1 MSRLNSQQI
10 LDDLIA
16 DVEAIINTVQSEFIP
31 LDNDLLYKQPAPDKW
46 SVNQCLQHLNV
57 TGYHYLPRIKRAIEG
72 AVGNCQKRKES
83 YRPSWLGNM
92 AYNVTK
98 PAEGGIIPKP
108 MKTFK
113 KEFNPIIAEY
123 KPTSSIPEFLEQQ
136 KQLLHYL
143 DQAKN
148 INLGGNRISSL
159 IPIIR
164 FKLGDAFRFLIA
176 HEQRHI
182 LQAKNVILALSK

>member
-1 MSRLNSQQI
+1 MPRLNSHKV

-16 DVEAIINTVQSEFIP
+16 DVHAIINTVQNEFIT

-57 TGYHYLPRIKRAIEG
+57 TSYHYLPRFKKAIEQ
-72 AVGNCQKRKES
+72 AVGVCQKRKES

-98 PAEGGIIPKP
+98 PGADGIIPKP

-113 KEFNPIIAEY
+113 MEFNPIIAEY
-123 KPTSSIPEFLEQQ
+123 KQTSAIPEFLQQ
-136 KQLLHYL
+136 KKQLLHYL

-148 INLGGNRISSL
+148 INLGGNRIPSL

-182 LQAKNVILALSK
+182 LQAKNVILTFSK

>member
-1 MSRLNSQQI
+1 MPKLNSNQV

-16 DVEAIINTVQSEFIP
+16 DVEAIIEVVENEFIP
-31 LDNDLLYKQPAPDKW
+31 LDNDKLYQHPSPSKW
-46 SVNQCLQHLNV
+46 SVNECLQHLNV
-57 TGYHYLPRIKRAIEG
+57 TNYHYLPRIKLVIEN
-72 AVGNCQKRKES
+72 AVGK
-83 YRPSWLGNM
+83 M
-92 AYNVTK
+92 AYNGTK
-98 PAEGGIIPKP
+98 PSADGIIPKP

-113 KEFNPIIAEY
+113 KEFNPVLSAY
-123 KPTSSIPEFLEQQ
+123 KQISAIPEFLEQQ

-143 DQAKN
+143 RQAKN
-148 INLGGNRISSL
+148 VSMGGNRITSL

-182 LQAKNVILALSK
+182 LQAKNVILILN